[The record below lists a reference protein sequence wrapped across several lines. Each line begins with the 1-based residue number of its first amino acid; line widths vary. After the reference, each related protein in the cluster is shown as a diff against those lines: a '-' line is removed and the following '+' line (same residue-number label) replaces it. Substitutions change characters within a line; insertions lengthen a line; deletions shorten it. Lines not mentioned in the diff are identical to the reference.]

1 MDQTPPN
8 IQLPELTPENR
19 KFIKNFFLKFLL
31 KTEAVS
37 YFIMVPVIVF
47 VLWLNIEFTA
57 EQWRTFFIV
66 MTIVFPV
73 SLATTLINNKIVVT
87 PITSYFTALLAGAE
101 VTREV
106 YDGAFR
112 RFMLLPYLHS
122 IGAFFRWIVG
132 LGMAIVPYMII
143 LDLTSLQISLM
154 WITTFLA
161 AFSGIV
167 FYFLFSEIFTQQVY
181 AMGVFPE
188 RPSRPVNLRM
198 KLLNRL
204 TWTVLFISA
213 VPFVILGTYTL
224 TLAQGKGFDTIAFYG
239 KVAVIAF
246 IGFGGAIFI
255 SSILNRSITSKI
267 AIIIEFLEKVGQGR
281 LMAFATKLLVED
293 EFAKINRSVYKMKE
307 NLRGVVVATS
317 EKAHDLEEYS
327 GKLNVSSRGQSE
339 NARSL
344 SAFVEEAS
352 SAFDEMSNTFES
364 NLTTIDNQLG
374 RFDSLRGEIL
384 KTTGDSRELQARF
397 DGIRDNINKTLERSL
412 EGEKTLTKSVGAMQE
427 LSAYVRN
434 IDEMVDQIND
444 IAEQINLLALNASI
458 EAARAG
464 EHGRGFAV
472 VADEVNKLAD
482 QTTSLAGTIRKNIGE
497 HSSKINSE
505 LGFITT
511 TARIFSDVRS
521 NIEETARVIE
531 ESRAFTGTL
540 AERNQETESAIEDF
554 SKTSA
559 AITNSSQEQR
569 QVIREMTESM
579 FEIGRIAQ
587 QSAENAETVRDLS
600 SKLDESAHELST
612 NISMFD
618 VHRSGQDD

>member
-1 MDQTPPN
+1 MSNDTTY
-8 IQLPELTPENR
+8 IQSPGLPEENR
-19 KFIKNFFLKFLL
+19 PVLKYFFPRFLF
-31 KTEAVS
+31 KTEAIS

-47 VLWLNIEFTA
+47 VLWVNIDFTR
-57 EQWRTFFIV
+57 EQWNVFFVIMAV
-66 MTIVFPV
+66 VFPV
-73 SLATTLINNKIVVT
+73 SLATTLVNNWIVVK
-87 PITSYFTALLAGAE
+87 PIVRYFRSLLAGTP
-101 VTREV
+101 VTPEE
-106 YDGAFR
+106 YDAAFR
-112 RFMLLPYLHS
+112 RFIKLPYIHS

-143 LDLTSLQISLM
+143 LDLTRLQAALM
-154 WITTFLA
+154 WLTTILA

-167 FYFLFSEIFTQQVY
+167 FYFLFTEVFTQQVY
-181 AMGVFPE
+181 GTGVFPE
-188 RPSRPVNLRM
+188 RPSRPVNA
-198 KLLNRL
+198 KLSLISRL
-204 TWTVLFISA
+204 TWAVLFISA
-213 VPFVILGTYTL
+213 VPFVIQGTYTL
-224 TLAQGKGFDTIAFYG
+224 TLAQGKGLDTTTFYLKIAMI
-239 KVAVIAF
+239 AV
-246 IGFGGAIFI
+246 IGFGGALFI
-255 SSILNRSITSKI
+255 SSLLNRSITSKI

-281 LMAFATKLLVED
+281 LTAYSTKILIED
-293 EFAKINRSVYKMKE
+293 EFATINRAVYYMKE
-307 NLRGVVVATS
+307 NLKNVAEAIS
-317 EKAHDLEEYS
+317 GKAHDLDDYS
-327 GKLNVSSRGQSE
+327 GRLNSSSLEQSE

-344 SAFVEEAS
+344 SAFAEEAS

-364 NLTTIDNQLG
+364 NLNTIDAQLG
-374 RFDSLRGEIL
+374 RFDALRGEIL

-397 DGIRDNINKTLERSL
+397 DGIRDKITQALDRSA
-412 EGEKTLTKSVGAMQE
+412 EGEKTLTRSVSAMQE

-511 TARIFSDVRS
+511 TARIFNDVRS
-521 NIEETARVIE
+521 DIEATARVIE
-531 ESRAFTGTL
+531 ESRVFTATL
-540 AERNQETESAIEDF
+540 AERNRDTEAAIEDF

-559 AITNSSQEQR
+559 SITNSSQEQR

-587 QSAENAETVRDLS
+587 QTAGNAESVRELS
-600 SKLDESAHELST
+600 SRLDQSSHELSE
-612 NISMFD
+612 NINTFD
-618 VHRSGQDD
+618 VHRPERE

>member
-1 MDQTPPN
+1 MSQLSPN

-19 KFIKNFFLKFLL
+19 TFIKNFFVKFLM
-31 KTEAVS
+31 KTEAIS

-47 VLWLNIEFTA
+47 VLWLNIDFTA
-57 EQWRTFFIV
+57 EQWRTFFII

-73 SLATTLINNKIVVT
+73 SLATTLINNKIVVS
-87 PITSYFTALLAGAE
+87 PITTYFNALLAGTE
-101 VTREV
+101 VAREQ
-106 YDGAFR
+106 YDSAFR
-112 RFMLLPYLHS
+112 RFMMLPYLHS

-143 LDLTSLQISLM
+143 LELTNLQISLM

-181 AMGVFPE
+181 GMGVFPE

-198 KLLNRL
+198 KLINRL
-204 TWTVLFISA
+204 TWAVLFISA
-213 VPFVILGTYTL
+213 LPFIILGTYTL
-224 TLAQGKGFDTIAFYG
+224 TLAQGKGLDTLQFYG

-246 IGFGGAIFI
+246 IGFGGAVFI
-255 SSILNRSITSKI
+255 SSILNRSIRSKI
-267 AIIIEFLEKVGQGR
+267 AIIIDFLEKVGQGR
-281 LMAFATKLLVED
+281 LTAYATKLLVED
-293 EFAKINRSVYKMKE
+293 EFAKINRSVYEMKE
-307 NLRGVVVATS
+307 NLRGVVESTA
-317 EKAHDLEEYS
+317 EKANDLGEFS
-327 GKLNVSSRGQSE
+327 GKLQHSSRGQTE

-344 SAFVEEAS
+344 SAFVEQAS
-352 SAFDEMSNTFES
+352 SAFDEMSATFES
-364 NLTTIDNQLG
+364 NLTTIDSQLG
-374 RFDSLRGEIL
+374 RFDSLHGDIL
-384 KTTGDSRELQARF
+384 KTTGDSRELQERF

-412 EGEKTLTKSVGAMQE
+412 EGEKTLTKSVGAMEE

-531 ESRAFTGTL
+531 ESRVFTGTL
-540 AERNQETESAIEDF
+540 AERNRATEAAIVDF

-569 QVIREMTESM
+569 QVVKEMSESM

-587 QSAENAETVRDLS
+587 QSAENAESVRELS
-600 SKLDESAHELST
+600 SRLDESARELVAR
-612 NISMFD
+612 IGAFD
-618 VHRSGQDD
+618 VDRAGRA